1 MARSA
6 RSRAADGPWN
16 KDDTSIKGIDAGKE
30 ACDVFLKCVG
40 PSSAQRTTSGRGG
53 RIISH
58 FAHGDPM
65 GPYVDSITPNEAFPA
80 STGVVVIGG
89 GIIGTSATLALAAR
103 GIPAVLC
110 EKAYIA
116 CEQSSR
122 NWGWC
127 RQTGRDEREM
137 PLIIESLK
145 LWRDMDR
152 LTESATGFR
161 ECGVVYVGESEDDE
175 HSFAAWLDMARPYA
189 IGARMIRGPELAALM
204 PGAKSAYRCG
214 LHVPSDGCAEPQKA
228 APAIAR
234 AAQRMGAVILA
245 HCAVRGIER
254 SSGRISA
261 VVTERGTI
269 ACDTVILAAG
279 AWTSLFCGSLGVR
292 LPQLKVLSSVLR
304 TGPVADG
311 PECCTYLNDVGYRK
325 RLDGGYTIA
334 PGSGIVV
341 PLVPDSMRYLR
352 EFWASMR
359 KEGSAIKPRLN
370 AQSWREFRAPRRW
383 PLDRPSPFE
392 ITRVLDPA
400 PDKAMNREA
409 REAMARIYPRFL
421 DVPVVQE
428 WAGYIDATPD
438 VIPYIGPAGTVPGLT
453 VAAGFSG
460 HGFGIGPGAGRLAAD
475 LATGQTPSVDPSP
488 FRLSR
493 FSDGSP
499 IVLGPAI

>member
-1 MARSA
+1 
-6 RSRAADGPWN
+6 
-16 KDDTSIKGIDAGKE
+16 
-30 ACDVFLKCVG
+30 
-40 PSSAQRTTSGRGG
+40 
-53 RIISH
+53 
-58 FAHGDPM
+58 M
-65 GPYVDSITPNEAFPA
+65 GPYVDSVTPDEAIPA
-80 STGVVVIGG
+80 ATSVVVIGG
-89 GIIGTSATLALAAR
+89 GIIGTSAALALAAR
-103 GIPAVLC
+103 GIPVVLC

-137 PLIIESLK
+137 PMIVESLK

-161 ECGVVYVGESEDDE
+161 ECGVMYVGESEADE
-175 HSFAAWLDMARPYA
+175 HAFATWLEMARPYD
-189 IGARMIRGPELAALM
+189 IGARMVRGQDLAALM
-204 PGAKSAYRCG
+204 PGSKVGFRCG
-214 LHVPSDGCAEPQKA
+214 LHVSSDGCAEPQKA

-234 AAQRMGAVILA
+234 AAQRMGAIILA
-245 HCAVRGIER
+245 HCAVRGIDR
-254 SSGRISA
+254 TAGRIGA
-261 VVTERGTI
+261 VVTERGSI
-269 ACDTVILAAG
+269 ACDTVILAGG
-279 AWTSLFCGSLGVR
+279 AWTSLFCASLGVR

-304 TGPVADG
+304 TAPVAGG
-311 PECCTYLNDVGYRK
+311 PDTCTYLNDVGYRK
-325 RLDGGYTIA
+325 RSDGGYTIA
-334 PGSGIVV
+334 RGSGLVV
-341 PLVPDSMRYLR
+341 PLVPDSLR
-352 EFWASMR
+352 FLSKFWPSVR
-359 KEGSAIKPRLN
+359 KEGSAIRPRLD
-370 AQSWREFRAPRRW
+370 AQSWRELRTPRRW

-400 PDKAMNREA
+400 PDKALNREA
-409 REAMARIYPRFL
+409 REAMARIYPQFMQ
-421 DVPVVQE
+421 VPIVQE

-438 VIPYIGPAGTVPGLT
+438 VIPYIGPVGTVPGLT

-499 IVLGPAI
+499 IVLGPEI

>member
-1 MARSA
+1 
-6 RSRAADGPWN
+6 
-16 KDDTSIKGIDAGKE
+16 
-30 ACDVFLKCVG
+30 
-40 PSSAQRTTSGRGG
+40 
-53 RIISH
+53 
-58 FAHGDPM
+58 M
-65 GPYVDSITPNEAFPA
+65 GPYVDSITPDEAMPA
-80 STGVVVIGG
+80 STSVVVIGG
-89 GIIGTSATLALAAR
+89 GIIGTSAALSLAAR
-103 GIPAVLC
+103 GIPVVLC
-110 EKAYIA
+110 EKAHIA

-137 PLIIESLK
+137 PLIVESLK

-161 ECGVVYVGESEDDE
+161 ECGVMYVGESEEDE
-175 HSFAAWLDMARPYA
+175 RSFATWLDMARPYA
-189 IGARMIRGPELAALM
+189 TGAQIVRGQDLGALM
-204 PGAKSAYRCG
+204 PGATGTFRCG

-234 AAQRMGAVILA
+234 AAQRMGAVILT

-254 SSGRISA
+254 ATGRTSA
-261 VVTERGTI
+261 VVTERGSI

-279 AWTSLFCGSLGVR
+279 AWTSLFCASLGVR

-304 TGPVADG
+304 TGPVSGG
-311 PECCTYLNDVGYRK
+311 PDTCTYMNDVGYRR

-334 PGSGIVV
+334 PGSGLVV
-341 PLVPDSMRYLR
+341 PVVPDSVRYLR
-352 EFWASMR
+352 EFWASVR
-359 KEGSAIKPRLN
+359 KEGSAIKLRLN

-383 PLDRPSPFE
+383 ALDRPSPFE
-392 ITRVLDPA
+392 TTRVLDPA
-400 PDKAMNREA
+400 PNKAMNREA
-409 REAMARIYPRFL
+409 WEAMVRIYPQFR

-438 VIPYIGPAGTVPGLT
+438 VIPYISPAGTVPGLT

-499 IVLGPAI
+499 IVLGPEI

>member
-1 MARSA
+1 
-6 RSRAADGPWN
+6 
-16 KDDTSIKGIDAGKE
+16 
-30 ACDVFLKCVG
+30 
-40 PSSAQRTTSGRGG
+40 
-53 RIISH
+53 
-58 FAHGDPM
+58 M
-65 GPYVDSITPNEAFPA
+65 GPYVDSITPDEVIPA
-80 STGVVVIGG
+80 ATGVVVIGG
-89 GIIGTSATLALAAR
+89 GIIGTSAALALAAR
-103 GIPAVLC
+103 GIPVVLC
-110 EKAYIA
+110 EKAYIG

-127 RQTGRDEREM
+127 RQAGRDEREM
-137 PLIIESLK
+137 PLIVESLK

-161 ECGVVYVGESEDDE
+161 ECGVVYVGESEADE
-175 HSFAAWLDMARPYA
+175 HAFATWLDMARPYD
-189 IGARMIRGPELAALM
+189 IGARMVRGPDLAALL
-204 PGAKSAYRCG
+204 PGAKAAFRCG

-245 HCAVRGIER
+245 HCAVRGLER
-254 SSGRISA
+254 TAGRIAA

-269 ACDTVILAAG
+269 ACDTVILAGG
-279 AWTSLFCGSLGVR
+279 AWTSLFCASLGIR

-304 TGPVADG
+304 TAPLAGGPDT
-311 PECCTYLNDVGYRK
+311 CTYMNDVGYRK
-325 RLDGGYTIA
+325 RSDGGYTIA
-334 PGSGIVV
+334 AGSGLVV
-341 PLVPDSMRYLR
+341 PLVPDSLR
-352 EFWASMR
+352 FLSAFWMSVR

-370 AQSWREFRAPRRW
+370 AQSWLELRTPRRW

-392 ITRVLDPA
+392 TTRVLDPA
-400 PDKAMNREA
+400 PNKALNRAA
-409 REAMARIYPRFL
+409 REAMARIYPQFL
-421 DVPVVQE
+421 DLPVVQQ

-438 VIPYIGPAGTVPGLT
+438 VIPYIGAAGTVPGLT

-499 IVLGPAI
+499 IVLGPEI

>member
-1 MARSA
+1 
-6 RSRAADGPWN
+6 
-16 KDDTSIKGIDAGKE
+16 
-30 ACDVFLKCVG
+30 
-40 PSSAQRTTSGRGG
+40 
-53 RIISH
+53 
-58 FAHGDPM
+58 M
-65 GPYVDSITPNEAFPA
+65 GPYVDSITPDEAMPP
-80 STGVVVIGG
+80 STGVVVVGG
-89 GIIGTSATLALAAR
+89 GIIGTSAALSLAAR
-103 GIPAVLC
+103 GIPVVLC

-137 PLIIESLK
+137 PLIVESLK

-161 ECGVVYVGESEDDE
+161 ECGVMYVGESEEDE
-175 HSFAAWLDMARPYA
+175 RAFDTWLEMSRPFG
-189 IGARMIRGPELAALM
+189 IGARMIRGQDLAALM
-204 PGAKSAYRCG
+204 PGAARDFRCA
-214 LHVPSDGCAEPQKA
+214 LHVPTDGCAEPQKA

-234 AAQRMGAVILA
+234 AAQRMGAIMLA

-254 SSGRISA
+254 SAGRICA
-261 VVTERGTI
+261 VVTERGSI
-269 ACDTVILAAG
+269 ACDTVILAGG
-279 AWTSLFCGSLGVR
+279 AWTSLFCGSLGIR

-304 TGPVADG
+304 TGPMTGG
-311 PECCTYLNDVGYRK
+311 PDACTYLNEVGYRK

-334 PGSGIVV
+334 RGSGLVV
-341 PLVPDSMRYLR
+341 PLVPDSVRFLK
-352 EFWASMR
+352 EFWLSVR
-359 KEGSAIKPRLN
+359 KEGAAIKPRLN
-370 AQSWREFRAPRRW
+370 SQSWLEMRAPRRW

-392 ITRVLDPA
+392 LTRVLDPA
-400 PDKAMNREA
+400 PDKTLNREA
-409 REAMARIYPRFL
+409 REAMAQLFPQFR

-438 VIPYIGPAGTVPGLT
+438 VIPYIGAAGTVPGLT

-475 LATGQTPSVDPSP
+475 LATGQAPSVDPAP

-499 IVLGPAI
+499 IVLGPEI

>member
-1 MARSA
+1 
-6 RSRAADGPWN
+6 
-16 KDDTSIKGIDAGKE
+16 
-30 ACDVFLKCVG
+30 
-40 PSSAQRTTSGRGG
+40 
-53 RIISH
+53 
-58 FAHGDPM
+58 M
-65 GPYVDSITPNEAFPA
+65 GPYVDSITPDEAIPA
-80 STGVVVIGG
+80 STRVVVIGG
-89 GIIGTSATLALAAR
+89 GIIGTSAALALAAR
-103 GIPAVLC
+103 GIPVVLC

-137 PLIIESLK
+137 PLIVESLK

-152 LTESATGFR
+152 LTQSATGFR

-175 HSFAAWLDMARPYA
+175 RSFAAWLEMARPYA
-189 IGARMIRGPELAALM
+189 IGARILRGSELAALM
-204 PGAKSAYRCG
+204 PGARGGFRCG

-234 AAQRMGAVILA
+234 AAQRMGAIMLT

-254 SSGRISA
+254 TSGRIGA
-261 VVTERGTI
+261 VVTERGAI
-269 ACDTVILAAG
+269 ACDTVILAGG
-279 AWTSLFCGSLGVR
+279 AWTSLFCASLGVR

-304 TGPVADG
+304 TAPVTGGPDA
-311 PECCTYLNDVGYRK
+311 CTYLDDVGYRK

-334 PGSGIVV
+334 RGSGLRV
-341 PLVPDSMRYLR
+341 PLVPDSVRYLR
-352 EFWASMR
+352 EFWASVR
-359 KEGSAIKPRLN
+359 KEGTAIKPLLN
-370 AQSWREFRAPRRW
+370 AQSWRELCAPRRW

-392 ITRVLDPA
+392 TTRILDPE
-400 PDKAMNREA
+400 PDKAANRAA
-409 REAMARIYPRFL
+409 RDAMVRIYPEFR

-438 VIPYIGPAGTVPGLT
+438 VIPYIGPVGTVPGLT
-453 VAAGFSG
+453 VATGFSG

-499 IVLGPAI
+499 IVLGPDI